1 MKKHLFIILLIP
13 QLLLSQNEGN
23 IWYFGFGAGLDFN
36 SGTAVAINDGQLN
49 TLEGCASIAD
59 TNGDLLFYTDG
70 MTVYDKNHS
79 IMANGTGLLGHNS
92 STQSA
97 IIVKKPQSSTIYY
110 IFTVDGYSGNNGS
123 FCYSEVNLSLNGGLG
138 DITSL
143 KNVEL
148 FTNAAEKVTAILHD
162 NGSDFWI
169 VAPQHSTNTYF
180 TYLFSNA
187 GINSTAAQSFSNT
200 VDNDLGYLLATPDGS
215 KIGAVFT
222 INDYVDLFEFDNSTG
237 IISPLLQIN
246 GIYAPYGIAF
256 SPNNDIMYVSTNANL
271 FQYDLTAGS
280 NTAILN
286 SELSINNGNYV
297 YDTALQLGPDGKIY
311 YISSTFSQFI
321 TTINAPNLL
330 GTACDFDFNSV
341 LLSEGTNTGYGLPT
355 FFSSI
360 FNQFAISSSNYC
372 FGDSTE
378 FSLNTSPDSLFWTFG
393 DPNSGMN
400 NTSTLFTPSHEF
412 TSAGDYTITVT
423 TYLDDFI
430 NTEDHIITITSP
442 SVNLGNDT
450 TLCNGASLLLEVT
463 NSNATFVWQDLS
475 TSNTF
480 STSYEGIYWVEIMEF
495 NCLAND
501 SILID
506 IIDLELSLGNDTIL
520 CFGEELLLDATTDS
534 ASYYWQ
540 DASSEN
546 TLLATANGSYWVG
559 IYQSICSF
567 RDSIHLTINPQ
578 ITASISGGDSICVG
592 DVFENAQI
600 TATGLGPFAIEYTN
614 GIANENLYGEEP
626 FDINIVEEGV
636 YSIVSIVGANNCE
649 GTIFG
654 QVEYVLIQD
663 PTADFY
669 MESNEVFI
677 DNTDITFENYSLN
690 QSFSNWS
697 FGDGYFSQDNA
708 PYISHIYNDVETYHI
723 ELIVQNEFG
732 CADTT
737 SQSLIVRPIQYF
749 VPNAFTPNDQNN
761 SNDYF
766 GLVSDKIQSYNMM
779 VFDRWGAMVYESDA
793 IENQWDGT
801 VNGIAGQSGVYTYK
815 MIVEDPLGRR
825 HKLTGSVTLV
835 N

>member
-23 IWYFGFGAGLDFN
+23 IWYFGYGAGLDFN

-49 TLEGCASIAD
+49 TFEGCASIAD

-70 MTVYDKNHS
+70 MTVYDKSHN

-110 IFTVDGYSGNNGS
+110 IFTIDGLSGNNGGL
-123 FCYSEVNLSLNGGLG
+123 CYSEVDLTLNGGLG
-138 DITSL
+138 DVTIL
-143 KNVEL
+143 KNIEI
-148 FTNAAEKVTAILHD
+148 FANAAEKVTAIVHD

-169 VAPQHSTNTYF
+169 VAPQHTTNTYYSFLF
-180 TYLFSNA
+180 TNT
-187 GINSTAAQSFSNT
+187 GVNSTPIQTYSAT
-200 VDNDLGYLLATPDGS
+200 VYNDIGYLLASPDGS
-215 KIGAVFT
+215 KIGSAFYLNNSVEIF
-222 INDYVDLFEFDNSTG
+222 NFDNITG
-237 IISPLLQIN
+237 IISPFLQIPN
-246 GIYAPYGIAF
+246 IIEPYGLAF
-256 SPNNDIMYVSTNANL
+256 SPNNNVLYISGTNDLVQFNLLAST
-271 FQYDLTAGS
+271 S
-280 NTAILN
+280 SAIL
-286 SELSINNGNYV
+286 SSVQSISLTFPIG
-297 YDTALQLGPDGKIY
+297 TALQLGPDGKIY
-311 YISSTFSQFI
+311 HINEVLDSFISLIDS
-321 TTINAPNLL
+321 PNSL
-330 GTACDFDFNSV
+330 GTACNYIENGITLAGIS
-341 LLSEGTNTGYGLPT
+341 TCGLGFPT

-360 FNQFAISSSNYC
+360 FASQFAISSSNYC

-400 NTSTLFTPSHEF
+400 NTSTLLTPSHQF

-442 SVNLGNDT
+442 SVSLGNDT
-450 TLCNGASLLLEVT
+450 TLCNGASLLLEVS
-463 NSNATFVWQDLS
+463 NSNATFLWQDLS

-480 STSYEGIYWVEIMEF
+480 STSNEGLYWVEIMEF